1 MPFYNLHVVAVL
13 TTAAAVTAEAMRG
26 PGMTAGGTMAGDTG
40 IMTIDTEEGID
51 MARTITGMTGRE
63 CHHSAE

>member
-1 MPFYNLHVVAVL
+1 M
-13 TTAAAVTAEAMRG
+13 TAEAMRG